1 MLDKNDVRFL
11 EEVTKVNYGM
21 DKLIDNVNRMNIEA
35 MKLVAEKDPMNL
47 TPDMVVALAREGID
61 VRDINPDLKA
71 ILPECLV
78 IKDEA
83 KINESAPVDERFIKD
98 VNDEIQKTHKD
109 EFKKLRGRSKKKETV
124 VNTSPKKI
132 GNIVHDDEVKR
143 GVIFAKCNKSLDI
156 ENAVVDVLQDAA
168 TDRDINIQEY
178 IVNEQDGLEKLKT
191 WMDSGVISYIIMNNL
206 DEYSRSKASQF
217 FFLEHAFRQGIQI
230 LLKDNDFRPIIEY

>member
-1 MLDKNDVRFL
+1 M
-11 EEVTKVNYGM
+11 
-21 DKLIDNVNRMNIEA
+21 
-35 MKLVAEKDPMNL
+35 
-47 TPDMVVALAREGID
+47 
-61 VRDINPDLKA
+61 
-71 ILPECLV
+71 
-78 IKDEA
+78 
-83 KINESAPVDERFIKD
+83 
-98 VNDEIQKTHKD
+98 HKD

-217 FFLEHAFRQGIQI
+217 FEHAFRQGIQI
-230 LLKDNDFRPIIEY
+230 LLRDNDFRPIIEY